1 MNEQRLQAYY
11 QLIKSLLNCTD
22 GEEPEIL
29 AANQELLDA
38 GFVQTVEEVSQICS
52 QHGDEK
58 TANWLQGLAMQLRE
72 GLNLDNKVD
81 LQSLSQEE
89 IQTYYQFLMEVP
101 RSLWTIR

>member
-38 GFVQTVEEVSQICS
+38 GN
-52 QHGDEK
+52 DAK
-58 TANWLQGLAMQLRE
+58 
-72 GLNLDNKVD
+72 
-81 LQSLSQEE
+81 
-89 IQTYYQFLMEVP
+89 
-101 RSLWTIR
+101 

>member
-22 GEEPEIL
+22 GEEAEIL

-38 GFVQTVEEVSQICS
+38 GFVETVEEVAQMCS

-58 TANWLQGLAMQLRE
+58 TANWLQGLAMQRQGSVE
-72 GLNLDNKVD
+72 
-81 LQSLSQEE
+81 SR
-89 IQTYYQFLMEVP
+89 Y
-101 RSLWTIR
+101 